1 MRAACGF
8 EVSIFACIYHASALI
23 YGASATLLPT
33 GWAPGLSA
41 RVGEVN
47 AGRGHGPGGQ
57 AGGAD
62 RPAAVFAGA
71 VAALGKPE
79 QRRVDL
85 GEVLPGLG
93 EQGSGVLALEGDRGA
108 LRVVLVVG
116 AGRRR

>member
-33 GWAPGLSA
+33 GWAPGYSA
-41 RVGEVN
+41 QGGAVN

-71 VAALGKPE
+71 VAALRKPE
-79 QRRVDL
+79 QRRPHL
-85 GEVLPGLG
+85 GEALPGLRLQANG
-93 EQGSGVLALEGDRGA
+93 LLAPQRA
-108 LRVVLVVG
+108 
-116 AGRRR
+116 